1 MDTKDNVN
9 SIRYRL
15 LELRGDESQQDLAD
29 EIGVSRS
36 LVKAW
41 ESGDRKI
48 KIDDLISLSK
58 HFHVSADYLLGLTDA
73 RTDDRDVKFI
83 SDYTGLSA
91 STIEKFHKY
100 AHLRSHE
107 SGILE
112 IFDRFITLYYEK
124 LLHRLYLLSGAV
136 DSAKHYLSLEHPKF
150 DGERSDFYYQLL
162 SQRLYSFSE
171 LCRDIP
177 AGILG
182 SNEVCEE
189 LERRRQ
195 LGDVFAAS
203 NEDLSEFLEH
213 GLD

>member
-91 STIEKFHKY
+91 STM
-100 AHLRSHE
+100 RSSINTRISE
-107 SGILE
+107 AMRVGFWKSS
-112 IFDRFITLYYEK
+112 TVS
-124 LLHRLYLLSGAV
+124 LLSIMRNFFIG
-136 DSAKHYLSLEHPKF
+136 F
-150 DGERSDFYYQLL
+150 
-162 SQRLYSFSE
+162 
-171 LCRDIP
+171 
-177 AGILG
+177 IL
-182 SNEVCEE
+182 
-189 LERRRQ
+189 
-195 LGDVFAAS
+195 
-203 NEDLSEFLEH
+203 
-213 GLD
+213 